1 VKTIN
6 PIQKKEERT
15 EPETVIDELTRVLA
29 RMLVE
34 ERIKKE
40 FQRLRPE
47 SRSKR
52 KRTNSRLARD

>member
-6 PIQKKEERT
+6 PIPKKDAQSA
-15 EPETVIDELTRVLA
+15 PETVIDALTRVLA

-52 KRTNSRLARD
+52 K

>member
-1 VKTIN
+1 MKTIN
-6 PIQKKEERT
+6 PIPKKDAQSA
-15 EPETVIDELTRVLA
+15 PETVIDALTRVLA

-52 KRTNSRLARD
+52 K